1 MLRRAFRQA
10 PASGSGTVEK
20 ALNLA
25 MTGEIILFGQV
36 LPVGGIRDKVLAAH
50 RCGLTRVI
58 LPHRNRPQVDEKARR
73 RPPPRAR
80 SPLRDRHRRPAGPG
94 ATGPADVSGAAPSSR
109 WRPVPASVIET
120 GPLCR
125 SSAAVA
131 DGARRGD
138 ALTTGVTHACC
149 RAPVRDGQLGQQL
162 RRRGRLDGD
171 TAGLDAQHDVPGPR
185 RVSRPG
191 AARCGA
197 CRADGDL
204 RCRSSKVPS
213 ISPAVSSTA
222 TRPMPSEIIM
232 PQSRP
237 GTGSPVE
244 AGAPGNDFP
253 DPMWTQVQYL
263 ARPPFPAGGQSGRRP
278 TPHRSTIPERVRG
291 IAPIGTV
298 ASHGRPWP

>member
-1 MLRRAFRQA
+1 
-10 PASGSGTVEK
+10 
-20 ALNLA
+20 
-25 MTGEIILFGQV
+25 MTGEVIPFGQV

-58 LPHRNRPQVDEKARR
+58 LPHRNRPRVDEKARR

-94 ATGPADVSGAAPSSR
+94 ATGRADVSGAAPSSR

-185 RVSRPG
+185 RVSRRG

-197 CRADGDL
+197 CRAEGDL
-204 RCRSSKVPS
+204 RCPVFQDTFDLAGRVLDGHEADAQRDHHAPVAAGYGVAGGSWRTGQRLPRPYVDPGAVPS
-213 ISPAVSSTA
+213 AST
-222 TRPMPSEIIM
+222 TPI
-232 PQSRP
+232 
-237 GTGSPVE
+237 
-244 AGAPGNDFP
+244 
-253 DPMWTQVQYL
+253 
-263 ARPPFPAGGQSGRRP
+263 
-278 TPHRSTIPERVRG
+278 PHRKSQLRASKEHLGRGRGKHCMVERNSD
-291 IAPIGTV
+291 T
-298 ASHGRPWP
+298 

>member
-1 MLRRAFRQA
+1 M
-10 PASGSGTVEK
+10 EK

-36 LPVGGIRDKVLAAH
+36 LPVGGIRGKVLAAH

-58 LPHRNRPQVDEKARR
+58 LPHLNRPQVDEKARR
-73 RPPPRAR
+73 RPPPGAR

-94 ATGPADVSGAAPSSR
+94 ATARADVSGAAPSSR

-138 ALTTGVTHACC
+138 ALTTGVTHGCR

-171 TAGLDAQHDVPGPR
+171 AAGLDAQHDVPGPR
-185 RVSRPG
+185 RVSRRG
-191 AARCGA
+191 GARCGGLP
-197 CRADGDL
+197 RRWRPPLLGL
-204 RCRSSKVPS
+204 RRYPRSRRPRPRRPRGRCPARSSCPS
-213 ISPAVSSTA
+213 
-222 TRPMPSEIIM
+222 
-232 PQSRP
+232 
-237 GTGSPVE
+237 
-244 AGAPGNDFP
+244 
-253 DPMWTQVQYL
+253 
-263 ARPPFPAGGQSGRRP
+263 RR
-278 TPHRSTIPERVRG
+278 RVRG
-291 IAPIGTV
+291 RRWKLAHRAT
-298 ASHGRPWP
+298 ASQTRCGPRCSTQRLHHCNGREPPSGPPRGPGGSTSTNVSICVRAT